1 MGSQIGTVS
10 GTAAA
15 LRTYPDSGR
24 GRPAV
29 ANPVEDPRPRKGD
42 VVDIRAGFGD
52 GTLSPSGAALRT
64 VNSNLAAARR
74 YVPSVEE
81 LRESARERA
90 AERAA
95 AVEEQTAPQ
104 NADAAAFEPPAAG
117 ESKVVSFRPDP
128 APQARAFAADAAP
141 SDRTT
146 SPPEP
151 AAGDTPAT
159 RLDLFA

>member
-1 MGSQIGTVS
+1 MGSQIGTVNS
-10 GTAAA
+10 TAAA
-15 LRTYPDSGR
+15 VRSYSDSGR
-24 GRPAV
+24 TRTSVTSATDE
-29 ANPVEDPRPRKGD
+29 ARPRRGD

-95 AVEEQTAPQ
+95 AQDEQAVARAEAAPTVEA
-104 NADAAAFEPPAAG
+104 PAAE
-117 ESKVVSFRPDP
+117 ESRVVSFRPEP
-128 APQARAFAADAAP
+128 APQARAFEADATPADRTPAP
-141 SDRTT
+141 SGPDVR
-146 SPPEP
+146 
-151 AAGDTPAT
+151 DTATT